1 MIDIGAIGREV
12 YQLHQINVAPKSVL
26 MHPRDYCALVM
37 AVAPQEAWGNVTGLS
52 IYGVPVLG
60 TEDDLGGRLWVVSL
74 LVPLAGPVADSRRGA
89 E

>member
-1 MIDIGAIGREV
+1 MIDIAAIGREV
-12 YQLHQINVAPKSVL
+12 YQLHQINVSPKSVL

-37 AVAPQEAWGNVTGLS
+37 AMAPQEAWANVTGLS

-60 TEDDLGGRLWVVSL
+60 TEEDLGGRPWVVSL
-74 LVPLAGPVADSRRGA
+74 MVPLGGTVADARRGA